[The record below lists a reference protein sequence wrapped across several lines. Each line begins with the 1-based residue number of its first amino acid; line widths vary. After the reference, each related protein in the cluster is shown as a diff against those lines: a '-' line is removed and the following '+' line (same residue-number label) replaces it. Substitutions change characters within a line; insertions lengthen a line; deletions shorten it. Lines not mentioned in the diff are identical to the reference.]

1 MNDRTKILAL
11 VFILAQ
17 QLRAWLS
24 FARDAGHMQREFK
37 YLSGILFAALD
48 RFLKYFF
55 DGHAEEDDTVYEHS
69 VKVSEVV
76 EKLLSLDDDDLRRV
90 EGLILKM
97 QKYRDV
103 KKAA

>member
-37 YLSGILFAALD
+37 YLSGILFAALA
-48 RFLKYFF
+48 
-55 DGHAEEDDTVYEHS
+55 HCN
-69 VKVSEVV
+69 
-76 EKLLSLDDDDLRRV
+76 
-90 EGLILKM
+90 
-97 QKYRDV
+97 
-103 KKAA
+103 